1 MALEETSTEKQE
13 AEGLAARGRGKHDT
27 HGHHPTQQTRGS
39 WSEEQQ
45 HRRTPS
51 VCPHSLSVS
60 PHLQCVPGPCQ
71 PPEQNQSPA
80 SGGNSKPGHCLKSH

>member
-1 MALEETSTEKQE
+1 MALEESSMEKQE
-13 AEGLAARGRGKHDT
+13 AGGLTARGRGKHDT

-51 VCPHSLSVS
+51 VGPHTFIAPRARASLRNKTKVL
-60 PHLQCVPGPCQ
+60 PREETPNL
-71 PPEQNQSPA
+71 A
-80 SGGNSKPGHCLKSH
+80 TA

>member
-27 HGHHPTQQTRGS
+27 HGHHPTQQTRGY

-51 VCPHSLSVS
+51 VCPHTFSVS
-60 PHLQCVPGPCQ
+60 RAR
-71 PPEQNQSPA
+71 A
-80 SGGNSKPGHCLKSH
+80 SLRNKTKVLPREETPNLATA